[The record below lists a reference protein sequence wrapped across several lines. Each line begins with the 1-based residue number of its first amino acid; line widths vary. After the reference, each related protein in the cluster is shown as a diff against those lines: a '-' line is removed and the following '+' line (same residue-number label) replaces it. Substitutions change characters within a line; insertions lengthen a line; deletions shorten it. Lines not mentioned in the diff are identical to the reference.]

1 MVAGLG
7 AGVGRT
13 GTVAAMTD
21 NLAVHLPRDEW
32 NKVLAIL
39 SQAPWNV
46 ANPLIMALGDQLRA
60 QGPQPP
66 RPNGPAEPETTR
78 Q

>member
-1 MVAGLG
+1 MIGVA
-7 AGVGRT
+7 VY
-13 GTVAAMTD
+13 
-21 NLAVHLPRDEW
+21 LPAEEW

-46 ANPLIMALGDQLRA
+46 ANPLIMALGEQLRA
-60 QGPQPP
+60 AQSTAAP
-66 RPNGPAEPETTR
+66 RPNGADAGLADINLAKP